1 MANKSL
7 RKKSEKRPANP
18 SPTNL
23 STSPSRPSARSFA
36 KYKMA
41 VLLISAVAFACAL
54 IFLSISSNMGSVVGV
69 EPSIDRIYDVTVVN
83 EFPHD
88 PNAFT
93 QGLVYAGNDALFEST
108 GLYGHVSMLFLC
120 LSISVKDFPW
130 IICLIDT
137 VTSQDEELLLSPNFT
152 CSYVKWQSSVRKVAI
167 QTGKVEAIHKMD
179 YSYFGEGLTLLDDRL
194 FQVNWMTKTGFI
206 YDRNNL
212 SKVSTFINRMK
223 DGWGLAADGQV
234 LFGSDGTSTLYQIDP
249 QTMLVIRNHT
259 VKYKGNEVHNLNEL
273 EYVAGEI
280 WANVWQTNCIARISG
295 KIGLVLGWIY
305 LPKLREELI
314 ASGNM
319 GIDVLNGIAWDQA
332 QNRIFSDNWEVMAQA
347 VRDKAATVEE
357 AVQWRHQEA
366 LHAACSPF
374 LKKTLGFLQHC
385 KFMSK
390 L

>member
-1 MANKSL
+1 MAIKSL
-7 RKKSEKRPANP
+7 RKKSEKRP
-18 SPTNL
+18 
-23 STSPSRPSARSFA
+23 SPSRSFA

-93 QGLVYAGNDALFEST
+93 QGLLYAGNDALFEST
-108 GLYGHVSMLFLC
+108 GLYGH
-120 LSISVKDFPW
+120 
-130 IICLIDT
+130 
-137 VTSQDEELLLSPNFT
+137 
-152 CSYVKWQSSVRKVAI
+152 SSVRKVAI
-167 QTGKVEAIHKMD
+167 PTGKVEAIHKMD

-259 VKYKGNEVHNLNEL
+259 VKYKGDEVHNLNEL

-295 KIGLVLGWIY
+295 KTGLVLGWIY

-332 QNRIFSDNWEVMAQA
+332 QNRIFITGKLWPKLYEI
-347 VRDKAATVEE
+347 KL
-357 AVQWRHQEA
+357 QW
-366 LHAACSPF
+366 
-374 LKKTLGFLQHC
+374 LKKPFNGDIKRLCMPPAAHFERRP
-385 KFMSK
+385 
-390 L
+390 